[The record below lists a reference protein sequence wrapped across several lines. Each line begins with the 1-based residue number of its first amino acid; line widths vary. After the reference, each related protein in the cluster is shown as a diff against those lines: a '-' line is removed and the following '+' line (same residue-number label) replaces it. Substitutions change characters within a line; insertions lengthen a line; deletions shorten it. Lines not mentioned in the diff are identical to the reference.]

1 MRVTSISEEY
11 VSGLPSTEFSP
22 ELTKRSYLSGLIA
35 EIFDKSQRNSRTG
48 VMLTSPLRN
57 AGVSFICSC
66 IAAELAL
73 QGAKVLLID
82 ARALLAVRTYS
93 PRTVIVS
100 CKRIGPLQLWVLGLA
115 ETTELKATTKNDRS
129 GTIGTLLHE
138 LEQEF
143 PYLLIDAPALSA
155 GRDANLL
162 AASVYGTLIVAR
174 SGQTGEAELKQA
186 HKEIG
191 GFGGRLLGSIFNA
204 H

>member
-11 VSGLPSTEFSP
+11 VSGLPSNEFSP
-22 ELTKRSYLSGLIA
+22 ELTKRSYFSGLIA
-35 EIFDKSQRNSRTG
+35 EIFDKSRRNSRTG
-48 VMLTSPLRN
+48 VMLTSPLRD

-93 PRTVIVS
+93 PRTVIAL
-100 CKRIGPLQLWVLGLA
+100 CKRIGPLQLWVLGLE
-115 ETTELKATTKNDRS
+115 ETTVLKTAAKDDRS
-129 GTIGTLLHE
+129 GALGTLLHE

-143 PYLLIDAPALSA
+143 PYLLIDAPALST

-162 AASVYGTLIVAR
+162 ATSVYGTVIVAR

-186 HKEIG
+186 HKALGE
-191 GFGGRLLGSIFNA
+191 FGGRVLGSIFNA

>member
-11 VSGLPSTEFSP
+11 FSGLPANEFSP
-22 ELTKRSYLSGLIA
+22 ELIKRSYFTGLIA
-35 EIFDKSQRNSRTG
+35 EIFDRSRKTSRTG

-82 ARALLAVRTYS
+82 ARALVAIRACP
-93 PRTVIVS
+93 PRSVIAL
-100 CKRIGPLQLWVLGLA
+100 CKRIGPLQLWVLGLE
-115 ETTELKATTKNDRS
+115 ETAVLKATTKNDRS
-129 GTIGTLLHE
+129 STLGALLHE
-138 LEQEF
+138 LGQEF
-143 PYLLIDAPALSA
+143 PYLLIDAPALST
-155 GRDANLL
+155 GRDASLL
-162 AASVYGTLIVAR
+162 ATSVYGTVIVAR

-186 HKEIG
+186 HKALGE
-191 GFGGRLLGSIFNA
+191 FGGRLLGSIFNA